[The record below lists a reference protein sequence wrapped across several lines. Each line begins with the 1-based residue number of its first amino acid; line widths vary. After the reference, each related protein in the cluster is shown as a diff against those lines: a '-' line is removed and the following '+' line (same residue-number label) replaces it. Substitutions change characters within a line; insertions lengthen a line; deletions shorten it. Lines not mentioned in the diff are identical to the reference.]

1 MKASTLLASAIAV
14 VLSGPQLAFAD
25 CQTVSAS
32 DVAQDIQNCPSANNA
47 LKNNACN
54 FGGAA
59 IAEFGGNTC
68 ASNGN
73 NFGVLQLTRSNL
85 TDTGYSPSQYLNLS
99 AQSQVCIWAQQVG
112 NSNTSGAY
120 QTLSNSGSINGT
132 PVTAGMLAAC
142 FQFGPLICKND
153 LAFMQANGGACP
165 TAGNGGVRATGQTL
179 SNGSA
184 KSRRKQPKHL
194 FLGTVDPKQD
204 QPGRGDVQ
212 RFKRRRDQL
221 PGRRDH
227 ARRRNSAV
235 SGQRARFSI
244 RKSRVGTLSACSSP
258 TLASRAGWCSAH
270 SR

>member
-1 MKASTLLASAIAV
+1 M
-14 VLSGPQLAFAD
+14 SGPELAYAD

-32 DVAQDIQNCPSANNA
+32 DVAQDIQNCPSSNNT

-59 IAEFGGNTC
+59 IAESGGNSC

-85 TDTGYSPSQYLNLS
+85 TNTGYSPSQYLNLS
-99 AQSQVCIWAQQVG
+99 AQQQVCIWAQQVG

-120 QTLSNSGSINGT
+120 QTLSNSGNINGA

-165 TAGNGGVRATGQTL
+165 TSRQWRSQSHWANPFQRQRE
-179 SNGSA
+179 
-184 KSRRKQPKHL
+184 SRRQQPKHL
-194 FLGTVDPKQD
+194 FLGTVDPEQD
-204 QPGRGDVQ
+204 QPGRGDV
-212 RFKRRRDQL
+212 
-221 PGRRDH
+221 
-227 ARRRNSAV
+227 
-235 SGQRARFSI
+235 
-244 RKSRVGTLSACSSP
+244 
-258 TLASRAGWCSAH
+258 
-270 SR
+270 

>member
-14 VLSGPQLAFAD
+14 VLSDPELAFAD

-32 DVAQDIQNCPSANNA
+32 DVAQNIQNCPSANNA

-59 IAEFGGNTC
+59 IAESGGNTC

-85 TDTGYSPSQYLNLS
+85 TNTGYSPSQYLNLS
-99 AQSQVCIWAQQVG
+99 AQQQVCIWAQQVG

-120 QTLSNSGSINGT
+120 QTLSNSGSVNGT

-142 FQFGPLICKND
+142 FQFGPLICRND

-165 TAGNGGVRATGQTL
+165 SIGNGGVRATGQTL
-179 SNGSA
+179 SNGGANLDGNNQSICSWGQSIQNKINQA
-184 KSRRKQPKHL
+184 ATTCNASNGSGGD
-194 FLGTVDPKQD
+194 GTNC
-204 QPGRGDVQ
+204 PGGGTTPGGVIPPSPGNAPVS
-212 RFKRRRDQL
+212 L
-221 PGRRDH
+221 P
-227 ARRRNSAV
+227 AN
-235 SGQRARFSI
+235 
-244 RKSRVGTLSACSSP
+244 
-258 TLASRAGWCSAH
+258 LA
-270 SR
+270 

>member
-1 MKASTLLASAIAV
+1 MRALTLVASAIAV
-14 VLSGPQLAFAD
+14 VVSGPELALAD

-54 FGGAA
+54 FGGTA
-59 IAEFGGNTC
+59 IAESGGNSC

-85 TDTGYSPSQYLNLS
+85 TNTGYSSSQYLNLS
-99 AQSQVCIWAQQVG
+99 AQQQVCIWAQQVG

-120 QTLSNSGSINGT
+120 QTLSNSGNINGT

-165 TAGNGGVRATGQTL
+165 TNGNGGVRATGQTL

-184 KSRRKQPKHL
+184 NLDGNNQSICSWGQSIQNKINQAAATCNASNGSGGG
-194 FLGTVDPKQD
+194 GTNC
-204 QPGRGDVQ
+204 PGGGTTPGGVIPPSPGNAPVS
-212 RFKRRRDQL
+212 L
-221 PGRRDH
+221 P
-227 ARRRNSAV
+227 AN
-235 SGQRARFSI
+235 
-244 RKSRVGTLSACSSP
+244 
-258 TLASRAGWCSAH
+258 LA
-270 SR
+270 